1 MQFGD
6 KVIALF
12 HLIRFCFIILYVNPH
27 PLYFP
32 NYFIKLIFNKNIKG
46 CLKKKCSVWDVK
58 TQAVRIFSFTIYVN
72 IFTAAA
78 M

>member
-12 HLIRFCFIILYVNPH
+12 RLICFCFIVLHVNLLYSQ
-27 PLYFP
+27 
-32 NYFIKLIFNKNIKG
+32 NYFIKLIFNKNIEG
-46 CLKKKCSVWDVK
+46 TLKKKCSIRDVK
-58 TQAVRIFSFTIYVN
+58 TQAFRVFSFTIYVN
-72 IFTAAA
+72 TFTAAA

>member
-12 HLIRFCFIILYVNPH
+12 HLIRFCFIILYAN
-27 PLYFP
+27 
-32 NYFIKLIFNKNIKG
+32 IKLIFNKNIKG
-46 CLKKKCSVWDVK
+46 MFKKNVPYGMLKLKQSE
-58 TQAVRIFSFTIYVN
+58 FFLLP
-72 IFTAAA
+72 F